1 MAQVQREQREKVI
14 QFVTNQMRC
23 NAVSL
28 EFKVT
33 DKPRGMKIIYE
44 LTQEEMDMLVA
55 AQTKEN

>member
-55 AQTKEN
+55 AQAKEN

>member
-23 NAVSL
+23 KAVSL

-55 AQTKEN
+55 AQAKEN